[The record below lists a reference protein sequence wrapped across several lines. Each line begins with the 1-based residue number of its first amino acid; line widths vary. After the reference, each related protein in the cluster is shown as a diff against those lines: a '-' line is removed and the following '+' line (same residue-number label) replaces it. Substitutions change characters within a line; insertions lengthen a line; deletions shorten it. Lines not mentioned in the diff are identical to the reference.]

1 MVALVVVRIHSRGE
15 ANRGRIPIQTSAL
28 YRGSRHPC
36 GSCICGSTR
45 TAVEMRG
52 RLSVMEMEQTLTFS
66 DTLDTSKSQH

>member
-45 TAVEMRG
+45 TVEMRG

-66 DTLDTSKSQH
+66 DTLTTTTKSQH

>member
-36 GSCICGSTR
+36 GSCICGNTR